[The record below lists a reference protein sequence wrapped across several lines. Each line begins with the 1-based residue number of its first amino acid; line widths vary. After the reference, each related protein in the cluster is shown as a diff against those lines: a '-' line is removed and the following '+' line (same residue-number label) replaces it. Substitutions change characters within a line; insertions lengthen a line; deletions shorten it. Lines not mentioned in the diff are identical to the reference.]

1 MNDGVTEKD
10 STGQLLDSGL
20 GVQGCWAGK
29 STQLVS
35 EALDVICVNL
45 RFQEKL
51 LVLITSSPYRK
62 PTQVDEMKI

>member
-10 STGQLLDSGL
+10 SACQLLDSGL
-20 GVQGCWAGK
+20 GAQGCWAGK

-35 EALDVICVNL
+35 EALDVKRMNL

-51 LVLITSSPYRK
+51 LVLIT
-62 PTQVDEMKI
+62 